1 MEFFG
6 NTDGF
11 LFFSAIVLGFLLG
24 FYYEIFRFLRLAF
37 PHPSW
42 LVFLEDLGFF
52 LPVTP
57 ILIFF
62 HYALNDGIIR
72 WFSLA
77 GCIFGFC
84 LYLGTVGK
92 LFLRFSEGIL
102 FCIKKVLKGIFW
114 VFFRPIG
121 IVFKKIT
128 NCLYAKGKNIAIIIK
143 MKQAKKRLL
152 KEKRRLSRSAEK
164 GFQ

>member
-1 MEFFG
+1 MEIPASQ
-6 NTDGF
+6 DSF
-11 LFFSAIVLGFLLG
+11 LFFASIALGFLIG

-37 PHPSW
+37 PHPVW
-42 LVFLEDLGFF
+42 LTVPEDLCFF
-52 LPVTP
+52 LPLAPT
-57 ILIFF
+57 LIFF

-77 GCIFGFC
+77 GCTLGFL

-102 FCIKKVLKGIFW
+102 FCIKGILKGIFLI
-114 VFFRPIG
+114 FIRPVCN
-121 IVFKKIT
+121 VFKNIT
-128 NCLYAKGKNIAIIIK
+128 NYLYAKGKHTAI
-143 MKQAKKRLL
+143 ML
-152 KEKRRLSRSAEK
+152 KEKQAARRLQKEKMRLSRSAGK